1 VSDRTH
7 EEFEVLA
14 WPLLDSL
21 YNFACWLCGDR
32 DEAADL
38 VQESIV
44 KALKAYGS
52 FQPGT
57 NFHAWMFKILRNT
70 FLTSRASLNYRNTV
84 QEEEDSGSD
93 DTAATW
99 VTPESLLIRRAD
111 TELVQ
116 AAIGSLAPAFREVVL
131 LVEIEEMKYQ
141 EAAEALSIPIG
152 TVMSRL
158 ARARRQMRE
167 YIEKRLGVKHEL

>member
-1 VSDRTH
+1 MSDRTH
-7 EEFEVLA
+7 EEFEALA

-32 DEAADL
+32 DEAADM
-38 VQESIV
+38 VQESFA
-44 KALKAYGS
+44 KALKAYGT

-70 FLTSRASLNYRNTV
+70 FLSSRASLSYRNTV
-84 QEEEDSGSD
+84 QEEESGSD
-93 DTAATW
+93 EAVVTW
-99 VTPESLLIRRAD
+99 VTPESLMIRRAD

-116 AAIGSLAPAFREVVL
+116 EAIGSLAPAFREVVL
-131 LVEIEEMKYQ
+131 LVEIEEMKYH
-141 EAAEALSIPIG
+141 EAAEALGIPVG

-167 YIEKRLGVKHEL
+167 YLEKRLGVKHEL